1 MAAVRN
7 RRPASDR
14 TAAEDVALAAESTGR
29 TTTPQ
34 QQDESLTWP
43 PPPALTG
50 IPADDAG
57 PLAAWAGRTRTLAAD
72 RERDAINAVLAES
85 VPPGVVPDWQGRME
99 QMSPADLEQ
108 VAVTEARAVSAAAAD
123 SFTAGLRVGH
133 QCGYYAGLA
142 DGAAWLA
149 SRYMHGNDE
158 ALSAHHKALGRD
170 LAACVNETFVDR
182 MERLGDHDRAQRA
195 RQIARRWAA

>member
-1 MAAVRN
+1 MAATRN
-7 RRPASDR
+7 PRPAGDR
-14 TAAEDVALAAESTGR
+14 TGDDEIALAAESTGHA
-29 TTTPQ
+29 TTPH
-34 QQDESLTWP
+34 QQDETLTWP

-50 IPADDAG
+50 IPADDAR
-57 PLAAWAGRTRTLAAD
+57 PLAAWADRTRALAAD

-99 QMSPADLEQ
+99 RMSPADLEQ

-133 QCGYYAGLA
+133 QCAYFSGLA

-158 ALSAHHKALGRD
+158 ALTAHHKTLGRD
-170 LAACVNETFVDR
+170 LAACVSETFADR
-182 MERLGDHDRAQRA
+182 MERLGDHERAERA